1 MSGSRAAVRYAKAA
15 LSFSLE
21 QNKEVEVNNDM
32 LLIVKTIDENKDL
45 QLLLNSP
52 ILKSEIKNAVLI
64 IVGNGDGEYFDQVY
78 NTCMNNKRI
87 SKKDIEND
95 LIRIFEKYPK
105 SLEKAISICFN
116 LVLDCFVVIYGEKK
130 TIKLL
135 EEAKKSIRS
144 GKHTQKQRQTRKTT
158 KRSQK

>member
-52 ILKSEIKNAVLI
+52 ILKSDLKKAALKEV
-64 IVGNGDGEYFDQVY
+64 F
-78 NTCMNNKRI
+78 
-87 SKKDIEND
+87 SKF
-95 LIRIFEKYPK
+95 LEKYIK
-105 SLEKAISICFN
+105 FASINNISN
-116 LVLDCFVVIYGEKK
+116 N
-130 TIKLL
+130 
-135 EEAKKSIRS
+135 
-144 GKHTQKQRQTRKTT
+144 
-158 KRSQK
+158 